1 MTITIKKW
9 VFFLAAAS
17 VSTVHAQT
25 ATKSDEAPAA
35 TSGKITAPVIY
46 GRFSA
51 AIESS
56 SIGEAGSRLALK
68 SYSSRLGVRGEQT
81 IDEDMNLFYGLEA
94 QVLADSGATGLGGD
108 LRNAYMGIKSKEWG
122 TVVAGRLDPLVS
134 APLYLQIYTALDPVG
149 MDTGSLQI
157 LAPSGRDTGT
167 GSLLARSATTP
178 APTGQLSQST
188 QTLLARARV
197 SNAVGYAT
205 QYKGFDVAARFVSD
219 GPNDVVGISPNQLGE
234 TSARALEVAA
244 TRKTENWMWGVG
256 FETNSYSADPST
268 TSSRFGDRFQFVT
281 SVMLGGIRYGA
292 TFARNTVET
301 RRAGADK
308 SGNEFALAAKMPVMS
323 GKAHVIANYAI
334 RDLFGTDNSTP
345 TAAGVPKPLATPGAK
360 RKQLAVGLHY
370 DINPST
376 MSYAVYNL
384 TDGSNKASQDEL
396 TVIAAGLRH
405 NF

>member
-9 VFFLAAAS
+9 AFFLAAAS
-17 VSTVHAQT
+17 VSTVQAQT
-25 ATKSDEAPAA
+25 ATKADEAPAA
-35 TSGKITAPVIY
+35 TPGKITAPVIY

-56 SIGEAGSRLALK
+56 SIGDAGSRLALK

-244 TRKTENWMWGVG
+244 TKKTENWMWGVG
-256 FETNSYSADPST
+256 FETNTYSADPST

-281 SVMLGGIRYGA
+281 SVKLGSIRYGA